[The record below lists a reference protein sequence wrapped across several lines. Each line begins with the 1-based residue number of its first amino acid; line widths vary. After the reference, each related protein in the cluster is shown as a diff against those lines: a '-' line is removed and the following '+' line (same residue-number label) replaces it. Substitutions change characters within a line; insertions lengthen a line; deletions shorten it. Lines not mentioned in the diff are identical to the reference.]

1 MDTLHFKRK
10 WRGSDP
16 RPMGSQEWI
25 KTITFV
31 FIFECMFAGTSHFSY
46 DLFFSN
52 LNAPLF
58 IFIPTLFEPG
68 YFLMFY
74 IGMSL
79 DEHLKIN
86 CTENF
91 E

>member
-1 MDTLHFKRK
+1 MDPLHFKRK

-46 DLFFSN
+46 DLLFLFFFQ
-52 LNAPLF
+52 PECT
-58 IFIPTLFEPG
+58 TLHF
-68 YFLMFY
+68 
-74 IGMSL
+74 
-79 DEHLKIN
+79 HIN
-86 CTENF
+86 VV
-91 E
+91 